1 MLKPTVTGQIYYKII
16 ELLDT
21 NPDGLHW
28 SELISILETTFPHF
42 HPKTING
49 CVWKLIERYPDQV
62 YKPEKGLFKLL
73 KYKK

>member
-1 MLKPTVTGQIYYKII
+1 MLKPTVTGQIYGKII

-21 NPDGLHW
+21 NPEGLHW
-28 SELISILETTFPHF
+28 SELISILETTFPDF

-49 CVWKLIERYPDQV
+49 CVWKLTERYPNQV